1 MLKELQHNLYKNI
14 IKFLFLCAVI
24 TCNPFLHSGEQY
36 YDSNS
41 NITLISNT
49 QSIQPNGKL
58 IVGIKFELEEGWH
71 TYWKNPGDA
80 GEGASIEWDLSKGLT
95 ASKVLWPGP
104 ERIPVEPLM
113 TFGYNDEVILLTEI
127 SSDENVQFPL
137 NIQAQVGWF
146 TCKEICIPQ
155 EGIVELKI
163 TSGNFI
169 PSKNN
174 EEINNYLE
182 SVPTRFNQEYRV
194 EKLDDKYFL
203 LTDIDNGKHFEDI
216 YFFPN
221 EYGLTSYNEDQIYEK
236 NLNSF
241 TLEIKA
247 SKAKLNLDRFEG
259 VIETLNSDEKNYYEI
274 SFPLQN
280 KVKDDSQ
287 NVVLLILFAFIGGL
301 ILNIMPC
308 VFPIL
313 SIKILRFVEYGEN
326 SSSQTY
332 KFGLFYSL
340 GVILSFLLIAFT
352 LLAFKSSGEVI
363 GWGFQLQYPLVIAI
377 LFYLFVALGFMF
389 MSNLVFG
396 SQLGQLSVAAQVKNE
411 SLESFLTG
419 ILAVVVASPCTAPF
433 MGSAIGFALLQPSL
447 NSIFIFLSLGIGF
460 ALPYLILSI
469 KPALLS
475 FLPKPGAWMETFKQF
490 MAFPMWASA
499 LWLLWVLSGQV
510 DPDTVILV
518 LIGGLSISLALWL
531 LERNTSEI
539 MLLKWLVRL
548 AVLAIFA
555 LSILILPTSYSTQ
568 TSQNQ
573 QDITYSEELLTEY
586 RDDNELIFLNFTAD
600 WCITCKVNES
610 VALNSEEVKALIN
623 QKNIRYLEADWTR
636 KNEAIAKKL
645 EEFGRSGVPLYLL
658 YPSTGKPIILPEIL
672 TEDILLNYLNELG

>member
-221 EYGLTSYNEDQIYEK
+221 EYGLTSYTEDQIYEK

-259 VIETLNSDEKNYYEI
+259 VIETLNSDGKNYYEI

-352 LLAFKSSGEVI
+352 LLAFKASGEVI

-539 MLLKWLVRL
+539 LLLKWLVRL

-555 LSILILPTSYSTQ
+555 LSIWILPTSYSTQ
-568 TSQNQ
+568 TSQNK

-610 VALNSEEVKALIN
+610 VALNSEEVKALIK

-636 KNEAIAKKL
+636 KNEVIAKKL

-658 YPSTGKPIILPEIL
+658 YPSTGEPIILPEIL